1 LFGYSGEIE
10 DEIRLSFIFFVFCAK
25 IYSAFYI
32 FLNMSNQRKLW
43 IKFLLVVLLFLVA
56 ATIAYPGQIA
66 KPAWLGNFVKK
77 FKINLGL
84 DLQGGIHLI
93 YKVDTSAVETGKAQD
108 ALNGLQDV
116 IERRV
121 NAFGVAEPLIE
132 TSKSGGE
139 QRLIVE
145 LAGVKDIE
153 KAKEM
158 IKETP
163 FLEFK
168 KLGEPAE
175 PEKPAELSDEEK
187 QYNVDQKKKA
197 EDLLKQ
203 IQDGADFSELAKQ
216 NSEDPGSKDKG
227 GDLGFVKKGAF
238 VPEFDA
244 VLFDKGLKDGE
255 VYPQVVESQFGYH
268 IIKKLEERGDGDSK
282 EVHSQHILIA
292 KKTPPMSKQ
301 PAPNFIET
309 GLTGKNL
316 KQADVQFMS
325 QTGKPEVGIEF
336 DSEGSKIFAELTKEN
351 IGKQIAILLDGQV
364 ISAPTVQA
372 EITDGKAVITG
383 DFTLDEC
390 KKLVQRLNEGALPMP
405 ITLIGQ
411 QSVEASLG
419 QASLDKSLKAGMI
432 GIILVMIFMIIYY
445 RFLGLIASVA
455 LIIYT
460 SLMVALFK
468 LSIVSPWAIT
478 LTLAGIAGFILS
490 VGMAV
495 DANILIFERTKEEIR
510 KGRGLRSAIEE
521 GFHRAWPSI
530 RDSNISTMI
539 TSLIL
544 IWFGTGFVKG
554 FAVTL
559 LLGVLVSMFT
569 AIVLVR
575 VILTRVIGDWA
586 ENRKELILMPEKGK
600 KEDTDMKN

>member
-1 LFGYSGEIE
+1 MS
-10 DEIRLSFIFFVFCAK
+10 IRRK
-25 IYSAFYI
+25 I
-32 FLNMSNQRKLW
+32 W
-43 IKFLLVVLLFLVA
+43 IKFCLVLILFLTA
-56 ATIAYPGQIA
+56 ALIACPKPIQ
-66 KPAWLGNFVKK
+66 KPAWLGNFLSRL
-77 FKINLGL
+77 KINLGL

-93 YKVDTSAVETGKAQD
+93 YKVDTSGVESGKVQD

-153 KAKEM
+153 AAKAM

-168 KLGEPAE
+168 KLAEQQPPAE
-175 PEKPAELSDEEK
+175 QSQLSEEDK
-187 QYNVDQKKKA
+187 KFNYEQKKKA

-203 IQDGADFSELAKQ
+203 IQGGADFAELAKQ
-216 NSEDPGSKDKG
+216 NSEDPGSKDQG
-227 GDLGFVKKGAF
+227 GDLGFVKRETF
-238 VPEFDA
+238 IPEFDK
-244 VLFDKGLKDGE
+244 VLFDSDLQSGQ
-255 VYPQVVESQFGYH
+255 VYPQIVESQFGYH
-268 IIKKLEERGDGDSK
+268 IIKKLEERGDGDDK
-282 EVHSQHILIA
+282 EVHAQHILLT
-292 KKTPPMSKQ
+292 KKTLPIEPQM
-301 PAPNFIET
+301 PAFIET

-316 KQADVQFMS
+316 KRADVQFMS
-325 QTGKPEVGIEF
+325 QSGKPEVGIEF
-336 DSEGSKIFAELTKEN
+336 DSEGAKNFAQLTKEN
-351 IGKQIAILLDGQV
+351 IGKQIAIFLDGQV
-364 ISAPTVQA
+364 ISAPTVQT

-383 DFTLDEC
+383 NFSLDEA
-390 KKLVQRLNEGALPMP
+390 KKLAQRLNEGALPVP

-419 QASLDKSLKAGMI
+419 KISLEKSLKAGAI
-432 GIILVMIFMIIYY
+432 GIVLVMIFMIFYY
-445 RFLGLIASVA
+445 RFLGLVASAA

-460 SLMVALFK
+460 SIMVALFK
-468 LSIVSPWAIT
+468 ISAGTPWSIT

-510 KGRGLRSAIEE
+510 KGRSLAGAIDE

-559 LLGVLVSMFT
+559 LIGVLVSMFT

-575 VILTRVIGDWA
+575 TILSAVVGEWV
-586 ENRKELILMPEKGK
+586 EGRKELIIAKEKII
-600 KEDTDMKN
+600 EDESH